1 MDHATEPC
9 GYFLGSNAVR
19 TITITIGDGGG
30 PFDVIEGDRSTG
42 ELNFDEMLG
51 TLAHIALRG
60 QSRYPMYTAK
70 EHEFQRHR
78 HHFDIP
84 RDGHQVC
91 SKCFLSDTY
100 ARHFVVPCS
109 GS

>member
-1 MDHATEPC
+1 MDHATELC

-51 TLAHIALRG
+51 TVAQIGLTG
-60 QSRYPMYTAK
+60 KGRYPMKTK
-70 EHEFQRHR
+70 EEWEAYNKRWR
-78 HHFDIP
+78 
-84 RDGHQVC
+84 
-91 SKCFLSDTY
+91 
-100 ARHFVVPCS
+100 S
-109 GS
+109 GTPATGGANPE